1 MKNLEVAELLRN
13 IAELLEIQE
22 ENSFKIRAYEKA
34 ALVIEN
40 LSEDIGKVW
49 KEGRLEE
56 LPGIGEAL
64 AEKISEFLEKGR
76 LAYYEKLKKEV
87 PIDMENLGKIPG
99 LGPKTLKKLYRA
111 LKIRDVPS
119 LEKAARAGNIRNLP
133 GLGAKAEENILKSL
147 AFSKSATRIPLG
159 FALPH
164 AEEIVARLRPLKDV
178 KRIDIAGSLRR
189 RKDTIGDIDLLV
201 ASKNPAAAIGAFASL
216 PLVEQVL
223 AKGDTKSSVRL
234 KEGIQVDMRVIDEKS
249 YGAALLYFTGSKQHN
264 IELRKAAIS
273 KGCKLSEYG
282 LFSNRT
288 NALIAGKTE
297 QDLYKSLGLPYIEP
311 ELRENEGEIEAARQH
326 KLPRLITERDVR
338 GDLQMH
344 STWSDGSNTIG
355 EMARA
360 AQEMGH
366 EYICITDHGGNLPIA
381 NALKGAQTKD
391 YLKDIEKANNN
402 IRGITVLKGMEANIT
417 KDGTIDVPNRIL
429 KQMDIVLGSIHSGFK
444 NPKEE
449 MTKRIT
455 KAMENEHVDIIAHP
469 TGRLINQR
477 PAYDTD
483 FDALLDTAKST
494 GTVLEINASPE
505 RLDLDASHVR
515 AAVQRGVKL
524 SIGTDAHTAESLKSI
539 RLGVFTA
546 RRGWAEKKDVINALP
561 VKGMLAQLK

>member
-249 YGAALLYFTGSKQHN
+249 YGAALIYFTGSKQHN

>member
-249 YGAALLYFTGSKQHN
+249 YGAALIYFTGSKQHN

-297 QDLYKSLGLPYIEP
+297 QDLYESLGLPYIEP

-326 KLPRLITERDVR
+326 KLPRLIMERDVR

-483 FDALLDTAKST
+483 FYALLDTAKST

>member
-249 YGAALLYFTGSKQHN
+249 YGAALIYFTGSKQHN

-297 QDLYKSLGLPYIEP
+297 QDLYESLGLPYIEP

-326 KLPRLITERDVR
+326 KLPRLIMERDVR

>member
-249 YGAALLYFTGSKQHN
+249 YGAALIYFTGSKQHN

-326 KLPRLITERDVR
+326 KLPRLIMERDVR

>member
-234 KEGIQVDMRVIDEKS
+234 KGGIQVDMRVIDEKS

-297 QDLYKSLGLPYIEP
+297 QDLYESLGLPYIEP

-326 KLPRLITERDVR
+326 KLPRLIMERDVR

-483 FDALLDTAKST
+483 FYALLDTAKST

>member
-297 QDLYKSLGLPYIEP
+297 QDLYESLGLPYIEP

-326 KLPRLITERDVR
+326 KLPRLIMERDVR